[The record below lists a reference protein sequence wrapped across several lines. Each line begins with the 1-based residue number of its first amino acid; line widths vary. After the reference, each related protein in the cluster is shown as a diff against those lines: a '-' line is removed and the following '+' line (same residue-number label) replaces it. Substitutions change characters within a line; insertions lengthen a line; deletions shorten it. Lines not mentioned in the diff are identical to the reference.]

1 MKTAILVD
9 LDFFIRRYIKV
20 SNQTFDNDPL
30 KKASQIANALK
41 EHCNKHL
48 NYNGENNT
56 LYRIYVYDCPP
67 ISKKMHHPKTNKLI
81 DFSKTDIAVFRNELH
96 KEIRKMPLTALRL
109 GKLDEDNI
117 KWVISDLKNIK
128 NF

>member
-1 MKTAILVD
+1 
-9 LDFFIRRYIKV
+9 
-20 SNQTFDNDPL
+20 
-30 KKASQIANALK
+30 
-41 EHCNKHL
+41 
-48 NYNGENNT
+48 
-56 LYRIYVYDCPP
+56 
-67 ISKKMHHPKTNKLI
+67 MHHPKTNKLI